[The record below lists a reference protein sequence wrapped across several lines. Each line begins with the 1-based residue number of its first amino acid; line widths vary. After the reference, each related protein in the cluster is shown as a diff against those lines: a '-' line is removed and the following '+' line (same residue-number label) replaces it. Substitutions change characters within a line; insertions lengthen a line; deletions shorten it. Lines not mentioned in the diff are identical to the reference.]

1 MNVND
6 ILVLN
11 EFAFDD
17 QEQKKNKV
25 KTYKKVRNIQSIIW
39 QIWSI
44 LIETDR
50 FDQSFQQ
57 RMGKS
62 NRKVDDV

>member
-6 ILVLN
+6 ILLLN

-39 QIWSI
+39 
-44 LIETDR
+44 
-50 FDQSFQQ
+50 
-57 RMGKS
+57 
-62 NRKVDDV
+62 